1 MSDKAQYA
9 ALGAFLSGGAMLHP
23 ADTINLA
30 DHEAAD
36 ALSAYED
43 ERRKRIEAE
52 QTAARYAQRVA
63 DAEQAM
69 AVMIDDLMK
78 RGQTAEAIGNIMR
91 ALRSYLAGPDAIGF
105 QAVSDALHECDKLR
119 KVLDNGR
126 QA

>member
-1 MSDKAQYA
+1 
-9 ALGAFLSGGAMLHP
+9 MLHP

-30 DHEAAD
+30 DREAAD

-78 RGQTAEAIGNIMR
+78 RGQTAEAIGNI
-91 ALRSYLAGPDAIGF
+91 I
-105 QAVSDALHECDKLR
+105 LR

>member
-1 MSDKAQYA
+1 M
-9 ALGAFLSGGAMLHP
+9 FH

-30 DHEAAD
+30 DHEAALALWKEAASD

-78 RGQTAEAIGNIMR
+78 RGEMAEAIGNVMR
-91 ALRSYLAGPDAIGF
+91 FARDYANLRTDTAWAGLVRSLREYD
-105 QAVSDALHECDKLR
+105 ELR
-119 KVLDNGR
+119 KVLGDGR
-126 QA
+126 QT